1 MFLTSLSTFEHI
13 YVYERRNNIDK
24 RVDSR
29 KAKKAEKV
37 FSRLGLKMSD
47 AINIFISQV
56 DLRDDL
62 PFMVTTKPERLLSNE
77 EQGKIW
83 NEALGEY

>member
-1 MFLTSLSTFEHI
+1 MSMKEETILI
-13 YVYERRNNIDK
+13 RA

-29 KAKKAEKV
+29 KVKKAEKV

-56 DLRDDL
+56 ELRDDL
-62 PFMVTTKPERLLSNE
+62 PFTVTTKPERLLSNE

>member
-1 MFLTSLSTFEHI
+1 MSIFVSMKEETTLI
-13 YVYERRNNIDK
+13 RA
-24 RVDSR
+24 RVDAR
-29 KAKKAEKV
+29 KAKKAEKI

-56 DLRDDL
+56 ELRDDL
-62 PFMVTTKPERLLSNE
+62 PFTVTTKPERLLSNE

>member
-1 MFLTSLSTFEHI
+1 MSMKEETTLI
-13 YVYERRNNIDK
+13 RA

-29 KAKKAEKV
+29 KVKKAEKI

-56 DLRDDL
+56 ELRDDL
-62 PFMVTTKPERLLSNE
+62 PFTVTTKPERLLSNE

>member
-1 MFLTSLSTFEHI
+1 MSIFTPMKEETTLI
-13 YVYERRNNIDK
+13 RA

-29 KAKKAEKV
+29 RVKKAEKV

-56 DLRDDL
+56 ELRDDL
-62 PFMVTTKPERLLSNE
+62 PFIVTTKPERLLSNE

>member
-1 MFLTSLSTFEHI
+1 MKGTTIL
-13 YVYERRNNIDK
+13 VRA
-24 RVDSR
+24 RVDST
-29 KAKKAEKV
+29 KAKKAEKI
-37 FSRLGLKMSD
+37 FARLGLKMSD

-56 DLRDDL
+56 DLRGDL
-62 PFMVTTKPERLLSNE
+62 PFAVTTKPERLMSDE

>member
-1 MFLTSLSTFEHI
+1 MPMKEETILI
-13 YVYERRNNIDK
+13 RA

-29 KAKKAEKV
+29 KVKKAEKV

-56 DLRDDL
+56 ELRDDL
-62 PFMVTTKPERLLSNE
+62 PFTVTTKPERLLSNE

>member
-1 MFLTSLSTFEHI
+1 MPMKEETILI
-13 YVYERRNNIDK
+13 RA

-29 KAKKAEKV
+29 KVKKAEKI

-56 DLRDDL
+56 ELRDDL
-62 PFMVTTKPERLLSNE
+62 PFTVTTKPERLLSNE

>member
-1 MFLTSLSTFEHI
+1 MSIFIPMKEETILI
-13 YVYERRNNIDK
+13 RA

-29 KAKKAEKV
+29 KVKKAEKV

-56 DLRDDL
+56 ELRDDL

>member
-1 MFLTSLSTFEHI
+1 MTLLSIFMPMKEETI
-13 YVYERRNNIDK
+13 LIRA

-29 KAKKAEKV
+29 KVKKAEKV

-56 DLRDDL
+56 ELRDDL

>member
-1 MFLTSLSTFEHI
+1 MPMKEETILI
-13 YVYERRNNIDK
+13 RA
-24 RVDSR
+24 RVNSR
-29 KAKKAEKV
+29 KVKKAEKV

-56 DLRDDL
+56 ELRDDL

>member
-1 MFLTSLSTFEHI
+1 MKEETTLI
-13 YVYERRNNIDK
+13 RA

-29 KAKKAEKV
+29 KAKKDEKI

-56 DLRDDL
+56 ELRDDL
-62 PFMVTTKPERLLSNE
+62 PFTVTTKPERLLSNE